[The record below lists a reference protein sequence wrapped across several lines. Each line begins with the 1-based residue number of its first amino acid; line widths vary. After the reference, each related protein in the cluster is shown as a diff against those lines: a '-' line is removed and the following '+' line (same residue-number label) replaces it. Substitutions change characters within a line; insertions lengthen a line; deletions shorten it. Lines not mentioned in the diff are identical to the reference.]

1 MLRIME
7 NNYIKEVKNLV
18 VHCSDTDNNLNIDAQ
33 DIHNMHLSFGW
44 DGIGYHKV
52 ICRNGEIQN
61 GRPEFWNG
69 AHVYGKNHESLGV
82 CLIGRDQFNKRQ
94 YHSLKNLL
102 LDWKKKYPKAKI
114 FGHRDLIQTKKTCP
128 NFDVKLWCKENQ
140 L

>member
-1 MLRIME
+1 ME

-82 CLIGRDQFNKRQ
+82 CLIGRDQFNTRQ

-114 FGHRDLIQTKKTCP
+114 FGHRDLIKTSQ
-128 NFDVKLWCKENQ
+128 KRSLY
-140 L
+140 